1 MRKVNLLIFAM
12 LLPAIGFAQSK
23 FDGTWR
29 PNPERPT
36 HAQPESALLARGQ
49 YECPSCMPPY
59 KIPADGQ
66 DHGIAGNPYYDTLT
80 IAVIDDLTITKTAKK
95 NGKVAMETKVT
106 VAADDTGKT
115 EVQTLYDVA
124 PRPVE
129 LTAKYKRTSA
139 AAPGSHRVSGG
150 WQIIEYNVSNHAEDT
165 TFKVSSGGLSM
176 SDAMGR
182 SFAAKFDGTAAPY
195 KGSDEFNGVSLKLI
209 DDRTIE
215 ESDLKNG
222 KVVKIS
228 RWTLAPD
235 GETIHARFD
244 DTHGHIQEQDGH
256 KVK

>member
-36 HAQPESALLARGQ
+36 HKQPESALLASGQ
-49 YECPSCMPPY
+49 YECTSCMPPY
-59 KIPADGQ
+59 KIQADGQ
-66 DHGIAGNPYYDTLT
+66 DHAIAGNPYYDTLK
-80 IAVIDDLTITKTAKK
+80 IAVIDDRTITKTAKK

-150 WQIIEYNVSNHAEDT
+150 WQIIEYDVSNHAEDT
-165 TFKVSSGGLSM
+165 TFKVGSGGLSM

-182 SFAAKFDGTAAPY
+182 SFSAKFDGTAARLRA
-195 KGSDEFNGVSLKLI
+195 SFTTAWMSSACWLC
-209 DDRTIE
+209 
-215 ESDLKNG
+215 
-222 KVVKIS
+222 
-228 RWTLAPD
+228 W
-235 GETIHARFD
+235 
-244 DTHGHIQEQDGH
+244 
-256 KVK
+256 